1 MKTLVLLFP
10 VAIIILNIKSSI
22 AHFCGISH
30 LNKPKRILV
39 PQENESMR
47 SLKEE
52 NWEPLRIHLD
62 FSLIENNLGKFDK
75 QDLLDLRDK
84 IMPKT
89 KEVFEKLLK
98 VKRVASKLKLPAE
111 NCDAIKVPEYLTQD
125 GVDADI
131 VIFVK
136 IDESGFFKQNHIEAA
151 AIHCFQDDLSR
162 RPIAGYIEFKSELK
176 VTNQT
181 AVDYLT
187 WLAIHEITHIL
198 VMNDSLYDDW
208 IDANMKP
215 LGFNNVVGNRILP
228 NGKKMSY
235 LKTPQI
241 LAKGKQHF
249 GCDKFEGLAL
259 EYNGGP
265 GTAGAHW
272 SKKVMNTDYM
282 IGDSYGENL
291 ISQLS
296 LAMFDDSGWYKVD
309 YNLSNLFLWGKGQ
322 GCDFLDQKVKCVSQ
336 GHEKHTSSD
345 NNIYSYKNTTAS
357 RESSSSY
364 FMSSSTITTKFKN
377 NFCTKLNYPVCSTGN
392 IFRGNCRTRRYK
404 FLFPYEQYFNEPNL
418 GGVDWLTD
426 KCPIPIE
433 VKQGQGYYGGSCRV
447 GKSITINKFEKVC
460 PECACFM
467 SNLKENP
474 LDVAIPTPNKRLRQE
489 NLLPPK
495 NYNPE
500 IVFRL
505 KSFDSNM
512 NITNNFNSSIL
523 VEEKDLINPFNQTI
537 YSVSVNITE
546 NNSTSSTE
554 QIVTIASL
562 KKAVALQ
569 KDPLPIL
576 TDEDFRAYCFE
587 YKCEKDG
594 LFVQVLNKAYKCEE
608 NPISIPGYKG
618 VIHCPPA
625 SVLCD
630 SKYKCKFGCT
640 DKYRNQDYQ

>member
-10 VAIIILNIKSSI
+10 VAIILLNIKSI
-22 AHFCGISH
+22 LTHFCGINL
-30 LNKPKRILV
+30 LNKPKRVLV

-52 NWEPLRIHLD
+52 SWEPLRIHLD

-75 QDLLDLRDK
+75 QDLIDLRDK

-111 NCDAIKVPEYLTQD
+111 SCDSIKVPEYLTQD

-136 IDESGFFKQNHIEAA
+136 IDDTGFFKQNHVEAA
-151 AIHCFQDDLSR
+151 AIHCFQDDVSR
-162 RPIAGYIEFKSELK
+162 RPIAGYIEFKPELK

-181 AVDYLT
+181 AVDYMT

-208 IDANMKP
+208 IDTNMKP
-215 LGFNNVVGNRILP
+215 LGFNNVVGNKILP
-228 NGKKMSY
+228 NGKKMSF

-241 LAKGKQHF
+241 LVKGKEHF

-291 ISQLS
+291 ISELS

-322 GCDFLDQKVKCVSQ
+322 GCEFLDHKIKCVSQ
-336 GHEKHTSSD
+336 GPEKHTTHNDTSSQ
-345 NNIYSYKNTTAS
+345 KNSTAS
-357 RESSSSY
+357 RESSSFS
-364 FMSSSTITTKFKN
+364 MKLSSTVTTKFKN
-377 NFCTKLNYPVCSTGN
+377 NFCTKLNYPICSTGN

-404 FLFPYEQYFNEPNL
+404 YLFPYEQYFNEPNV

-433 VKQGQGYYGGSCRV
+433 MKQGQGYYGGSCRV
-447 GKSITINKFEKVC
+447 GQSKTINKFEKVC

-467 SNLKENP
+467 SNLKENHP
-474 LDVAIPTPNKRLRQE
+474 EESKPTPQKRLRQE
-489 NLLPPK
+489 TLLAPE

-505 KSFDSNM
+505 KAIETPSNV
-512 NITNNFNSSIL
+512 TNTHTSPNPVVEKNFTVSSNHT
-523 VEEKDLINPFNQTI
+523 D

-554 QIVTIASL
+554 QVVTIASL

-569 KDPLPIL
+569 KDPLPEL

-587 YKCEKDG
+587 YKCE
-594 LFVQVLNKAYKCEE
+594 QEVLYVKVLDKAYKCEE
-608 NPISIPGYKG
+608 KPITIEGYKG
-618 VIHCPPA
+618 IIQCPPA